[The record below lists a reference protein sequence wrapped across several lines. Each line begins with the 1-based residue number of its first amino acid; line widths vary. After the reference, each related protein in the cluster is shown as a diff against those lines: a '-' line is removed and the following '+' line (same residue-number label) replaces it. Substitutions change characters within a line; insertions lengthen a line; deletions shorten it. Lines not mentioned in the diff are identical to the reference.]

1 MSTHT
6 QTPRST
12 RTSPILQIT
21 LDNANNTRLGNHP
34 SYKPGDTISGHITL
48 TNARTIPSA
57 TITVTLTGRSTTT
70 IAVCSTAGHAE
81 SRYESSFDIFDGCV
95 ETLVV
100 HSDAP
105 LSVSTGTADE
115 GQGEGGGEANTNT
128 WPFALTVPFSVR
140 DIWGYAQRTVGFY
153 SSPDGSDGPT
163 FIPPGSFGVDKAIS
177 YEGGSIRRGRA
188 EVSYAVQTKVE
199 IGHLDAG
206 TNAPATVTHTATAP
220 FRIDNLSLSDPITD
234 FGRKIETAQRGVLSY
249 NLVPGAQKELNL
261 ARRARRALMSPRP
274 PGFMV
279 KVSVSLPVFLQVG
292 NANVIPLSVVF
303 EPVSTSV
310 SEVLRD
316 VPQTATITSL
326 SMRLR
331 PRTVLLADKMVVNYQ
346 DTKTCTAV
354 GRGISI
360 LPFTAILDLRS
371 VRGQDIS
378 VQFTPG
384 STSSSSSSSS
394 APASEPLDLGA
405 LLDFRLREDIHPTFQ
420 TYNIARTWD
429 LVWEMDV
436 SIAGQVI
443 KVGSSYEVIVLPR
456 AWDGLGPVRDAL
468 VSGAGEV
475 LPEYGRDEELPAYS
489 A

>member
-1 MSTHT
+1 MF
-6 QTPRST
+6 
-12 RTSPILQIT
+12 L
-21 LDNANNTRLGNHP
+21 
-34 SYKPGDTISGHITL
+34 
-48 TNARTIPSA
+48 
-57 TITVTLTGRSTTT
+57 
-70 IAVCSTAGHAE
+70 
-81 SRYESSFDIFDGCV
+81 
-95 ETLVV
+95 
-100 HSDAP
+100 
-105 LSVSTGTADE
+105 
-115 GQGEGGGEANTNT
+115 
-128 WPFALTVPFSVR
+128 
-140 DIWGYAQRTVGFY
+140 
-153 SSPDGSDGPT
+153 
-163 FIPPGSFGVDKAIS
+163 PPGSFTVDKAIS

-188 EVSYAVQTKVE
+188 EVSYAVQAKME
-199 IGHLDAG
+199 IGHLDCG

-220 FRIDNLSLSDPITD
+220 FRIETVSLSDPITN

-249 NLVPGAQKELNL
+249 TLVPGAQKELNL

-303 EPVSTSV
+303 ESVSTSV

-326 SMRLR
+326 SIRLR
-331 PRTVLLADKMVVNYQ
+331 PRTVLRADKMVVNYQ

-371 VRGQDIS
+371 VRGQEIS

-384 STSSSSSSSS
+384 STSSSSS
-394 APASEPLDLGA
+394 ASDPLNLGA
-405 LLDFRLREDIHPTFQ
+405 LLDFRLREDIHPTFR

-436 SIAGQVI
+436 SIAGEVI
-443 KVGSSYEVIVLPR
+443 KAGSSYEVIVLPR
-456 AWDGLGPVRDAL
+456 AWDGPGPVRDAL
-468 VSGAGEV
+468 VSGAGEG
-475 LPEYGRDEELPAYS
+475 LPEYGRDEELPAYC